1 MNAITLDQFMV
12 FLTVIDE
19 KSFAGAA
26 RKLSRTQSAITY
38 AIQKLEEQSDLLL
51 FDRSTYRPTLT
62 DAGRSLLPRIR
73 RVMDDV
79 GDFRLHVQSMAQGI
93 EAELNV
99 VLDNFLPLS
108 LITPALDAFYDA
120 FPMVPVRI
128 SAVWTQEARQSL
140 VDKRADLGVF
150 LRMPG
155 MPAEL
160 ENKVVSDIDLVLVV
174 APHHPLANVSSNDPS
189 KAPSKVSQHVL
200 RDHLQ
205 IVVSNQDSYNF
216 GLVGV
221 NQWKVSE
228 MRLRYELIM
237 AGLGWGS
244 MPRQMIEKEV
254 SRGELIIL
262 EPEQWD
268 SSNKMPSITALVAKR
283 KDKAMG
289 PAATF
294 LMDEIARKRLYP
306 L

>member
-93 EAELNV
+93 EAELNLV
-99 VLDNFLPLS
+99 IDNFLPLS
-108 LITPALDAFYDA
+108 LITPALEAFYDA

-140 VDKRADLGVF
+140 VDERADLGVF

-160 ENKVVSDIDLVLVV
+160 ENKVVTDIDLVLVV
-174 APHHPLANVSSNDPS
+174 APHHPLANVPS
-189 KAPSKVSQHVL
+189 KELSKVPQNAL

-228 MRLRYELIM
+228 MRLRYDLIM
-237 AGLGWGS
+237 AGVGWGS
-244 MPRQMIEKEV
+244 MPRQMIETEV
-254 SRGELIIL
+254 SRGELVII

-268 SSNKMPSITALVAKR
+268 SSDKMPNITALVAKR

-294 LMDEIARKRLYP
+294 LMDKIANYQAH
-306 L
+306 

>member
-12 FLTVIDE
+12 FLTIVDE

-62 DAGRSLLPRIR
+62 DAGRSVLPRIR
-73 RVMDDV
+73 RVMDDF

-93 EAELNV
+93 EAELNLV
-99 VLDNFLPLS
+99 IDNFLPLS
-108 LITPALDAFYDA
+108 LITPALEAFYDA
-120 FPMVPVRI
+120 FPMVPIRI
-128 SAVWTQEARQSL
+128 SAVWTQEARQAL

-150 LRMPG
+150 LRIPNMPV
-155 MPAEL
+155 EL
-160 ENKVVSDIDLVLVV
+160 ENKVISDIDLVLVV
-174 APHHPLANVSSNDPS
+174 APHHPLA
-189 KAPSKVSQHVL
+189 KEPSKVSHHTL

-205 IVVSNQDSYNF
+205 IVVSSQHTENF

-228 MRLRYELIM
+228 VRLRYNLIM

-244 MPRQMIEKEV
+244 MPRQMIETEI
-254 SRGELIIL
+254 SRGELVVL
-262 EPEQWD
+262 DPEQWD
-268 SSNKMPSITALVAKR
+268 SSNKMPRITALIAKR
-283 KDKAMG
+283 KDNAMG
-289 PAATF
+289 PAASF
-294 LMDEIARKRLYP
+294 LMDEIANCQTR
-306 L
+306 